1 MNHRANRTDQGN
13 FAPNEFEQQYSC
25 PSTAMAKSQIQHFAS
40 VDGFNVF
47 RLPTAWQ
54 PLVNNDLKANVLDK
68 AYFDKY
74 NALVQICLDT
84 SAEAHC
90 M

>member
-1 MNHRANRTDQGN
+1 
-13 FAPNEFEQQYSC
+13 
-25 PSTAMAKSQIQHFAS
+25 MAKTQMQHFAD

-47 RLPTAWQ
+47 RIPVPWQ
-54 PLVNNDLKANVLDK
+54 KLVNNDINTNQLDS
-68 AYFDKY
+68 AYFETY
-74 NALVQICLDT
+74 NNLVQICLDT

>member
-1 MNHRANRTDQGN
+1 M
-13 FAPNEFEQQYSC
+13 
-25 PSTAMAKSQIQHFAS
+25 QHFTD

-47 RLPTAWQ
+47 RLPVPWQ
-54 PLVNNDLKANVLDK
+54 ELVNNDIEANLLDT
-68 AYFDKY
+68 AYFETY
-74 NALVQICLDT
+74 NNLVQICLDT

>member
-1 MNHRANRTDQGN
+1 M
-13 FAPNEFEQQYSC
+13 
-25 PSTAMAKSQIQHFAS
+25 QHFTD

-47 RLPTAWQ
+47 RLPVPWQ
-54 PLVNNDLKANVLDK
+54 ELVNDDIEANLLDT
-68 AYFDKY
+68 AYFETY
-74 NALVQICLDT
+74 NNLVQICLDT

>member
-1 MNHRANRTDQGN
+1 MNRRANRKDQGN
-13 FAPNEFEQQYSC
+13 FSPNEFEQQYSC
-25 PSTAMAKSQIQHFAS
+25 PSSAMAKSQIQHFAS

-74 NALVQICLDT
+74 NALVQICLDS